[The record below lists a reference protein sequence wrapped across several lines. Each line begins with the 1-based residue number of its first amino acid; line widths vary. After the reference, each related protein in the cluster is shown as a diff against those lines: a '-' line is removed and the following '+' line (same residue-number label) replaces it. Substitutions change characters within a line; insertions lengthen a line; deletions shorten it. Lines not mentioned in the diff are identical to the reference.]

1 MEDLI
6 QLLEQPF
13 KTIIYMRYI
22 DNLTMDQIADKL
34 DYSTARI
41 YQLHNI
47 GLNRLLDIANDEEK
61 NLN

>member
-1 MEDLI
+1 
-6 QLLEQPF
+6 
-13 KTIIYMRYI
+13 MRYI